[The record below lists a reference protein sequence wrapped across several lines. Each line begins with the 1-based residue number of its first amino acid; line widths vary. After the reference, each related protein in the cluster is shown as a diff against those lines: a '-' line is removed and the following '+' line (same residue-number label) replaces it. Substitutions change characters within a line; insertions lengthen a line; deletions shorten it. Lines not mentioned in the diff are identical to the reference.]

1 MINILANDGISNS
14 GIELLEKNGFNID
27 NTHVDQDQLIA
38 TINSKKYE
46 MNLTSGNINF
56 LKILSIIV
64 LVFFIA
70 YWSLRIINN

>member
-1 MINILANDGISNS
+1 MKLNQENKDEILERIID
-14 GIELLEKNGFNID
+14 LEKKVSIID
-27 NTHVDQDQLIA
+27 QKLNSNTSFKNADQ
-38 TINSKKYE
+38 KKYE

>member
-1 MINILANDGISNS
+1 MKLNPENKDEILERIIA
-14 GIELLEKNGFNID
+14 LEKKVSIID
-27 NTHVDQDQLIA
+27 QKLNSNTSIKNADQ
-38 TINSKKYE
+38 KKYE

-56 LKILSIIV
+56 LKILSVIV

>member
-1 MINILANDGISNS
+1 MKLNQENKDEILERIID
-14 GIELLEKNGFNID
+14 LEKKVSIID
-27 NTHVDQDQLIA
+27 QKLNSNTSIKNPDQ
-38 TINSKKYE
+38 KKYE

>member
-1 MINILANDGISNS
+1 MKLNQENKDEILERIID
-14 GIELLEKNGFNID
+14 LEKKVSIID
-27 NTHVDQDQLIA
+27 QKLNSNTSIKNHDQ
-38 TINSKKYE
+38 KKYE

>member
-1 MINILANDGISNS
+1 MKLNQENKDEILERIIG
-14 GIELLEKNGFNID
+14 LEKKVSIID
-27 NTHVDQDQLIA
+27 QKLNSNTSFKNADQ
-38 TINSKKYE
+38 KKYE

>member
-1 MINILANDGISNS
+1 MKLNQENKDEILERIIA
-14 GIELLEKNGFNID
+14 LEKKVSIID
-27 NTHVDQDQLIA
+27 QKLNSNTSIKNEDQ
-38 TINSKKYE
+38 KKYE

>member
-1 MINILANDGISNS
+1 MKLNQENKDEILERIIS
-14 GIELLEKNGFNID
+14 LEKKVAIID
-27 NTHVDQDQLIA
+27 QKLNLNTSIKNADQ
-38 TINSKKYE
+38 KKYE

>member
-1 MINILANDGISNS
+1 MKLNQENKDEILERIIA
-14 GIELLEKNGFNID
+14 LEKEVAIID
-27 NTHVDQDQLIA
+27 QKLNSNTSIKNADQ
-38 TINSKKYE
+38 KKYE

>member
-1 MINILANDGISNS
+1 MKLNPENKDEILERIIA
-14 GIELLEKNGFNID
+14 LEKEVAIID
-27 NTHVDQDQLIA
+27 QKLNSNTSIKNADQ
-38 TINSKKYE
+38 KKYE

-56 LKILSIIV
+56 LKIFSIIV

>member
-1 MINILANDGISNS
+1 MKLNQENKDEILERIIA
-14 GIELLEKNGFNID
+14 LEKKVSIID
-27 NTHVDQDQLIA
+27 QKLNSNTSFKNADQ
-38 TINSKKYE
+38 KKYE

>member
-1 MINILANDGISNS
+1 MKLNQENKDKILERIIA
-14 GIELLEKNGFNID
+14 LEKKVSLID
-27 NTHVDQDQLIA
+27 QKLNSNNSIKNDDQ
-38 TINSKKYE
+38 KKYE

>member
-1 MINILANDGISNS
+1 MKLNQENKDEILERIIALEEEVAIIDQKLNSNTS
-14 GIELLEKNGFNID
+14 IKNA
-27 NTHVDQDQLIA
+27 DQ
-38 TINSKKYE
+38 KKYE

>member
-1 MINILANDGISNS
+1 MKLNQENKDEILERIIA
-14 GIELLEKNGFNID
+14 LEKEVAIID
-27 NTHVDQDQLIA
+27 QKLNSNTSIKNADQ
-38 TINSKKYE
+38 KKYE

-56 LKILSIIV
+56 LKIFSIIV

>member
-1 MINILANDGISNS
+1 MKLNQENKDKILERIIS
-14 GIELLEKNGFNID
+14 LEKKVSIID
-27 NTHVDQDQLIA
+27 QKLNSNTSIKNADQ
-38 TINSKKYE
+38 KKYE

>member
-1 MINILANDGISNS
+1 MKLNQENKDEILERIIS
-14 GIELLEKNGFNID
+14 LEKKVSLID
-27 NTHVDQDQLIA
+27 QKLNSNTSIKNDNQ
-38 TINSKKYE
+38 KKYE

>member
-1 MINILANDGISNS
+1 MKLNQENKDEILERIIA
-14 GIELLEKNGFNID
+14 LEKKVVIID
-27 NTHVDQDQLIA
+27 QKLNSNTSIKNADQ
-38 TINSKKYE
+38 KKYE